1 MLHELVTPILAKA
14 MNAYIG
20 LDPDTAVKLKA
31 LAGQTVRLE
40 ITGLPLNLNFNIDL
54 LFNSTG
60 IEILQNY
67 QGVVNTTLRG
77 TPLALMKLGLG
88 PTSASSF
95 FNSEV
100 SISGDLELGQTVKNI
115 LDHMEI
121 DWEEHL
127 SHFIGDVPAHQLGNA
142 ARAAQQFGQQASESL
157 RKSLSEYLHEEK
169 RLVVTQA
176 ELTDFFDDVSQVRND
191 VERLAARVELLKQGV

>member
-1 MLHELVTPILAKA
+1 MLYELASSTLAKA
-14 MNAYIG
+14 MNAYIN
-20 LDPDTAVKLKA
+20 LDPHTALKLRA
-31 LAGQTVRLE
+31 LAGQTVRLQ
-40 ITGLPLNLNFNIDL
+40 ITGLPFNLNFNIDL

-67 QGVVNTTLRG
+67 QGIVNTTLQG
-77 TPLALMKLGLG
+77 SPLALMKLGLG
-88 PTSASSF
+88 PTSASNF

-100 SISGDLELGQTVKNI
+100 RISGDLELGQTVKNI

-142 ARAAQQFGQQASESL
+142 ARTAQQFGQEASESL
-157 RKSLSEYLHEEK
+157 RQSFSEYLQEEK
-169 RLVVTQA
+169 RLLVTQA
-176 ELTDFFDDVSQVRND
+176 ELSDFFDEVSQVRHD
-191 VERLAARVELLKQGV
+191 VERLAVRIDLLKQGE